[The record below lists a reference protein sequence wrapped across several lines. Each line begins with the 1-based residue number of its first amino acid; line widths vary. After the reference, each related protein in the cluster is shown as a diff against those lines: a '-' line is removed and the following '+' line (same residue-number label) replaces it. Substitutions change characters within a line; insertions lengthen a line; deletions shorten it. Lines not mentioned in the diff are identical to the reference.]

1 MLDIDLLQHRRPVVG
16 NRYVPHR
23 VDEHLV
29 HPPRPERCP
38 DYLRDQL
45 RSGQIVP
52 LGVLPLRLSRSFL
65 ENKDRLPTNIRSQTY
80 EIAVRY
86 TTSCCIRSFRRD
98 FSTSQPSDKK
108 SSTDWLPPPH
118 LLSRSHPTDNA
129 TNSLNNRHPICCK
142 GADSL
147 ERPLSASILAE
158 AYGTFVLTLLGPMSI
173 TVVNNP
179 GLFPLGSSLG
189 LGFIGLAF
197 GLALLIGIA
206 TVAQVSGSQFNPAAT
221 IALAYSGRFPKKRVA
236 PYVVAQ
242 LVGAVLAGFAQLA
255 MVGAAAGSASD
266 LGTTMPNFA
275 LPLPYFAALLGEII
289 GTFILVMTIIGSTA
303 QSSTLHW
310 GSSAIGLSLAAII
323 WAIGGVSG
331 ASLNPAR
338 TFGPSLAS
346 LVFDANVFNTY
357 WVYLV
362 GPILGGLLAAEIYRR
377 MEVH

>member
-1 MLDIDLLQHRRPVVG
+1 MTRFR
-16 NRYVPHR
+16 PHR
-23 VDEHLV
+23 
-29 HPPRPERCP
+29 
-38 DYLRDQL
+38 
-45 RSGQIVP
+45 
-52 LGVLPLRLSRSFL
+52 
-65 ENKDRLPTNIRSQTY
+65 
-80 EIAVRY
+80 
-86 TTSCCIRSFRRD
+86 
-98 FSTSQPSDKK
+98 
-108 SSTDWLPPPH
+108 
-118 LLSRSHPTDNA
+118 LSRSHPTDNA
-129 TNSLNNRHPICCK
+129 TNSLNNRRPTCSL

-173 TVVNNP
+173 TVVSNP
-179 GLFPLGSSLG
+179 GLFPIGPSLG

-206 TVAQVSGSQFNPAAT
+206 SVAQVSGAHFNPAVT
-221 IALAYSGRFPKKRVA
+221 IALAYSGRFPKNRVA

-242 LVGAVLAGFAQLA
+242 LVGAGLAGFAQLA
-255 MVGAAAGSASD
+255 MVGVSAGSASD

-289 GTFILVMTIIGSTA
+289 GTFILVMTVIGSTA
-303 QSSTLHW
+303 PSSTLHW
-310 GSSAIGLSLAAII
+310 GSSAIGLSLPPII

-346 LVFDANVFNTY
+346 LLFDASVFNTY

-377 MEVH
+377 MEVR